1 MFEVRDKETP
11 KQHVI
16 QEISKLHISASA
28 EVRVHLVEK
37 DNHVDIVLTVYQRGL
52 DGFKSTEQSIEI
64 PTALFPEV
72 KRTVEALDTVLS
84 AQHLSGDFEETEEE
98 PKETRKVVFAH
109 PSEEEFAKILD
120 FYRIQWQYEPRT
132 FAVRWDS
139 DGKVVESFTPDFYL
153 PDYDL
158 YIELTTLKQELVTKK
173 NRKVR
178 QLKRLYPEINVK
190 VMYAKDYK
198 RLLEKFARGMTSDRK
213 SDKKNDADKKTA
225 PSDL

>member
-1 MFEVRDKETP
+1 MIEVRDKETL

-16 QEISKLHISASA
+16 QEISKLHVSASA
-28 EVRVHLVEK
+28 EVRVELAEK
-37 DNHVDIVLTVYQRGL
+37 DNHVNIVLTVYQRGS
-52 DGFKSTEQSIEI
+52 DGEFKSTEQRVEI
-64 PTALFPEV
+64 PSALFPEL
-72 KRTVEALDTVLS
+72 KRTVEALDTVLT
-84 AQHLSGDFEETEEE
+84 AQHLSGDFEEAGEE
-98 PKETRKVVFAH
+98 PKEARKAVFAH

-120 FYRIQWQYEPRT
+120 FYRIKWQYEPQT

-153 PDYDL
+153 PDYNL

-178 QLKRLYPEINVK
+178 LLKRLYPEIRVK

-198 RLLEKFARGMTSDRK
+198 RLLEKFSRGMKFDRK
-213 SDKKNDADKKTA
+213 DDGRKKTT

>member
-1 MFEVRDKETP
+1 MIEVRDKETL

-28 EVRVHLVEK
+28 EVKVELAEK
-37 DNHVDIVLTVYQRGL
+37 DNHVNIVLTLCQRGP
-52 DGFKSTEQSIEI
+52 DGEFKSTEQRIEI
-64 PTALFPEV
+64 PSALFPEL
-72 KRTVEALDTVLS
+72 KRTVEALDTVLT
-84 AQHLSGDFEETEEE
+84 AQHLSGDFEEAEEE
-98 PKETRKVVFAH
+98 PKKARKAAFAH

-120 FYRIQWQYEPRT
+120 FYRIKWQYEPRT

-153 PDYDL
+153 TDYNL
-158 YIELTTLKQELVTKK
+158 YIELTTLKQGLVTKK

-178 QLKRLYPEINVK
+178 QLKRLYPEIKVK

-198 RLLEKFARGMTSDRK
+198 RLLEKFASGMKFNRK
-213 SDKKNDADKKTA
+213 DDGDKKTA

>member
-1 MFEVRDKETP
+1 MIEVRVRDKETL

-16 QEISKLHISASA
+16 QEISKLHVSASA
-28 EVRVHLVEK
+28 EVRVELAEK
-37 DNHVDIVLTVYQRGL
+37 DNHVNIVLTVYQRGS
-52 DGFKSTEQSIEI
+52 DGEFKSTEQRVEI
-64 PTALFPEV
+64 PSALFPEL
-72 KRTVEALDTVLS
+72 KRTVEALDTVLT
-84 AQHLSGDFEETEEE
+84 AQHLSGDFEEAGEE
-98 PKETRKVVFAH
+98 PKEARKAVFAH

-120 FYRIQWQYEPRT
+120 FYRIKWQYEPKT

-153 PDYDL
+153 PDYNL
-158 YIELTTLKQELVTKK
+158 YIELTTLKQDLVTKK

-178 QLKRLYPEINVK
+178 LLKRLYPEIRVK

-198 RLLEKFARGMTSDRK
+198 RLLEKFSRGMKFDRK
-213 SDKKNDADKKTA
+213 EDGGKKTT

>member
-1 MFEVRDKETP
+1 MIEVRDKETL

-16 QEISKLHISASA
+16 QEISKLHVSASA
-28 EVRVHLVEK
+28 EVRVELAEK
-37 DNHVDIVLTVYQRGL
+37 DNHVSIVLTVYQRGS
-52 DGFKSTEQSIEI
+52 DVEFKSTEQRVEI
-64 PTALFPEV
+64 PSALFPEL
-72 KRTVEALDTVLS
+72 KRTVEALDTVLT
-84 AQHLSGDFEETEEE
+84 AQHLSGDFEEAGEE
-98 PKETRKVVFAH
+98 PKEARKAVFAH

-120 FYRIQWQYEPRT
+120 FYRIKWQYEPKT

-153 PDYDL
+153 PDYNL

-178 QLKRLYPEINVK
+178 LLKRLYPEIRVK

-198 RLLEKFARGMTSDRK
+198 RLLEKFSRGMIDRK
-213 SDKKNDADKKTA
+213 DDGVKKTT

>member
-1 MFEVRDKETP
+1 MIEVRDKETL

-28 EVRVHLVEK
+28 EVRVELAAK
-37 DNHVDIVLTVYQRGL
+37 DNHVSIVLTLYQRGPH
-52 DGFKSTEQSIEI
+52 GKFESTEHRIEI
-64 PTALFPEV
+64 PSALFPEL
-72 KRTVEALDTVLS
+72 KRTVEALDTLLT
-84 AQHLSGDFEETEEE
+84 ARHLSSDFEEAEEE
-98 PKETRKVVFAH
+98 PKEVRKAVFAH

-120 FYRIQWQYEPRT
+120 FYRISWQYEPRT

-139 DGKVVESFTPDFYL
+139 DGRVVESFTPDFYL
-153 PDYDL
+153 PDYNL

-198 RLLEKFARGMTSDRK
+198 RLLEKFARGMK
-213 SDKKNDADKKTA
+213 
-225 PSDL
+225 P

>member
-1 MFEVRDKETP
+1 MIEVRDKETL

-16 QEISKLHISASA
+16 QEISKLHVSASA
-28 EVRVHLVEK
+28 EVRVELAEK
-37 DNHVDIVLTVYQRGL
+37 DNHVSIVLTVYQRGS
-52 DGFKSTEQSIEI
+52 DGEFKSTEQRVEI
-64 PTALFPEV
+64 PSALFPEL
-72 KRTVEALDTVLS
+72 KRTVEALDTVLT
-84 AQHLSGDFEETEEE
+84 AQHLSGDFEEAGEE
-98 PKETRKVVFAH
+98 PKEARKAVFAH

-120 FYRIQWQYEPRT
+120 FYRIKWQYEPKT

-153 PDYDL
+153 PDYNL

-178 QLKRLYPEINVK
+178 QLKRLYPEIRVK

-198 RLLEKFARGMTSDRK
+198 RLLEKFSRGRKFDRK
-213 SDKKNDADKKTA
+213 DDGGKKTT

>member
-1 MFEVRDKETP
+1 LALENRDKENL
-11 KQHVI
+11 KHHVI
-16 QEISKLHISASA
+16 QEISTLHISASA
-28 EVRVHLVEK
+28 EIRVQLAEK
-37 DNHVDIVLTVYQRGL
+37 DNHVNIVLTVYQHGP
-52 DGFKSTEQSIEI
+52 DGFKSTEQRIEI
-64 PTALFPEV
+64 PTALFPEL
-72 KRTVEALDTVLS
+72 KRTVEALDTVLT
-84 AQHLSGDFEETEEE
+84 AEHLSGDFEVVEEE
-98 PKETRKVVFAH
+98 PKEARKAVFAH

-120 FYRIQWQYEPRT
+120 FYRIKWQYEPRT

-139 DGKVVESFTPDFYL
+139 DGRVVESFTPDFYL

-178 QLKRLYPEINVK
+178 QLKRLYPGINVK

-213 SDKKNDADKKTA
+213 DNADKKTA

>member
-1 MFEVRDKETP
+1 MIEVREKEAL

-16 QEISKLHISASA
+16 QQISKLHISASA
-28 EVRVHLVEK
+28 EVKVELAEK
-37 DNHVDIVLTVYQRGL
+37 DNHVNIVLTAYQRGP
-52 DGFKSTEQSIEI
+52 DGEFKSTEQRIEI
-64 PTALFPEV
+64 PSALFPEL
-72 KRTVEALDTVLS
+72 KRTVEALDTVLT
-84 AQHLSGDFEETEEE
+84 AQHLSGDFEEAEEE
-98 PKETRKVVFAH
+98 PKEAKKPVFAH
-109 PSEEEFAKILD
+109 PSEEEFARILD
-120 FYRIQWQYEPRT
+120 FYRIKWQYEPRT

-153 PDYDL
+153 PDYNL
-158 YIELTTLKQELVTKK
+158 YIELTTLKQGLVTKK

-198 RLLEKFARGMTSDRK
+198 RLLEKFAGGMKPERK
-213 SDKKNDADKKTA
+213 GDGGKKTA

>member
-1 MFEVRDKETP
+1 MIEVRDKETL

-28 EVRVHLVEK
+28 EVRVELAEK
-37 DNHVDIVLTVYQRGL
+37 DNHVNIVLTVYRRGPDEEL
-52 DGFKSTEQSIEI
+52 KPTEQRIEI
-64 PTALFPEV
+64 PSALFPEL
-72 KRTVEALDTVLS
+72 KRTVEALDTALT
-84 AQHLSGDFEETEEE
+84 AQHLCGDFEEAEEE
-98 PKETRKVVFAH
+98 PKEARKAVFAH

-120 FYRIQWQYEPRT
+120 FYQISWKYEPRT
-132 FAVRWDS
+132 FPVRWDD

-153 PDYDL
+153 SDYDL

-178 QLKRLYPEINVK
+178 QLKRLYPGIKVK

-198 RLLEKFARGMTSDRK
+198 RLLEKFARGVKSDRK
-213 SDKKNDADKKTA
+213 DDGDKKTT